1 MTIRSNPALSE
12 EPINQPM
19 KTVIPVLRE
28 SLFSWLERTGRFRS
42 SEVDDLQD
50 HKISE
55 DLNDF
60 LEPDVYVLESE
71 ED

>member
-1 MTIRSNPALSE
+1 MTIRPNLALSE

-19 KTVIPVLRE
+19 KTVTPVQRE
-28 SLFSWLERTGRFRS
+28 SLISWLERSGRFRA

-50 HKISE
+50 NLSE
-55 DLNDF
+55 DLDDF
-60 LEPDVYVLESE
+60 LEPEAYVLESE